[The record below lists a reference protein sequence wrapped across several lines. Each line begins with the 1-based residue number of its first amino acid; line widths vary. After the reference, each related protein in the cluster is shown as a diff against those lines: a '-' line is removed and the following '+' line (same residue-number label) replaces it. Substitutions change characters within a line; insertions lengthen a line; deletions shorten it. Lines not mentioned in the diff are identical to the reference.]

1 MIDTSLAS
9 VQKLIVHRVGNKLR
23 DEGIVLSDDETT
35 RSERLDALLMAKF
48 LEPMVQKGQPCELHH
63 ETELSLNQV
72 YRTSRA
78 IFEDPESFATL
89 TRALANHLYG
99 VSSHP
104 KIAGGEFLIV
114 LWDGLAVDDRPC
126 QALGLFK
133 IEEISDFLEVTGS
146 DQQLELSEKQGI
158 ALHQIQKG
166 ALLLANSTKVQ
177 VIDNFGKS
185 TQYWMENFLKAAP
198 CESTR
203 SSAQAAG
210 SFLKAVAKKIDSP
223 DRALS
228 LAKQVRENMN
238 DSDDLQFGDLK
249 KISAAFVDAKDLE
262 AITTKVQNKLGYPL
276 AESTPF
282 KSSEL
287 ARYSKD
293 VTSRSRIM
301 DGVSL
306 VIAGQKVEVTHI
318 TVQNNSNRVTATIEL
333 QVNE

>member
-1 MIDTSLAS
+1 MIDASLAS

-23 DEGIVLSDDETT
+23 EEAMVLSDEEST

-48 LEPMVQKGQPCELHH
+48 LEPMVQKGQICELHH

-72 YRTSRA
+72 YRTARA
-78 IFEDPESFATL
+78 IFDDPDSFATL
-89 TRALANHLYG
+89 TRALANHLYA
-99 VSSHP
+99 VSTHP
-104 KIAGGEFLIV
+104 KIGGGELLIV
-114 LWDGLAVDDRPC
+114 LWDGLAVDEVPR
-126 QALGLFK
+126 QALGIFK
-133 IEEISDFLEVTGS
+133 VEEISDFLEVVGT
-146 DQQLELSEKQGI
+146 DQQIEITEKQGI

-166 ALLLANSTKVQ
+166 ALVLAGGQRVQ
-177 VIDNFGKS
+177 VIDNLGKS

-198 CESTR
+198 CESAR

-223 DRALS
+223 ERALN
-228 LAKQVRENMN
+228 LAKQVRENL
-238 DSDDLQFGDLK
+238 DDTEDLSFGDLK
-249 KISAAFVDAKDLE
+249 KISAAFVEAKELDAI
-262 AITTKVQNKLGYPL
+262 ATKVQNKLGYPL

-282 KSSEL
+282 KSSDL

-293 VTSRSRIM
+293 VTSRARIM

-306 VIAGQKVEVTHI
+306 VIAGPKVEVTHI